1 MSGNTARAYREV
13 EIGSD
18 LFRNLK
24 SGVIKYTLKS
34 DPAGKSPRTA
44 LISGVGDNVV
54 NAYNISKGVSRP
66 FKIRIDNLK
75 TFEHAT
81 TDAVTEAKKDPP
93 RDRITALEK
102 RVAELEE
109 IVKVLVSVAVV
120 DD

>member
-44 LISGVGDNVV
+44 LISG
-54 NAYNISKGVSRP
+54 
-66 FKIRIDNLK
+66 
-75 TFEHAT
+75 
-81 TDAVTEAKKDPP
+81 
-93 RDRITALEK
+93 
-102 RVAELEE
+102 
-109 IVKVLVSVAVV
+109 
-120 DD
+120 